1 MEILLMQ
8 SRNDLTD
15 RTIRIRTVP
24 ALSESLS
31 APILIDLDGYGKYRI
46 DRFGLDG
53 EIHFI

>member
-1 MEILLMQ
+1 MQ

-31 APILIDLDGYGKYRI
+31 GPILIDLDGYGKYRI
-46 DRFGLDG
+46 DRFDSGG
-53 EIHFI
+53 EIRFI